1 VKIRWVNPKI
11 DSEKSE
17 KYKLKNTQP
26 KADFKEIVDN
36 LKHLPGA
43 LLPVLHA
50 IQQQYGY
57 IPDDSIAVIAQA
69 LNLSRAEVQ
78 GVISFY
84 HDFKT
89 APTGDHTVHIC
100 RAEACQAMGAR
111 DLEKHAKNSLG
122 VDYGETTEDGKITLE
137 AAYCLGNCACSPSVR
152 IDNRVYARVNGD
164 RFDQLV
170 TTLNGGSA
178 SD

>member
-1 VKIRWVNPKI
+1 M
-11 DSEKSE
+11 EYKS
-17 KYKLKNTQP
+17 LKQDILRKTEFAQ
-26 KADFKEIVDN
+26 IVDR
-36 LKHLPGA
+36 LQHLPGA
-43 LLPVLHA
+43 LLPILHDV
-50 IQQQYGY
+50 QGQYGY
-57 IPDDSIAVIAQA
+57 IPDDAIPVIAQA

-89 APTGDHTVHIC
+89 APSGDHIVHIC

-111 DLEKHAKNSLG
+111 DLEKHAKNTLG
-122 VDYGETTEDGKITLE
+122 VDYGETTADGKITLE

-152 IDNRVYARVNGD
+152 IDDRVYARVNGD

-170 TTLNGGSA
+170 TGLNGGGT

>member
-1 VKIRWVNPKI
+1 METNTKQN
-11 DSEKSE
+11 SE
-17 KYKLKNTQP
+17 
-26 KADFKEIVDN
+26 FKEIVDG

-50 IQQQYGY
+50 IQQQHGY

-89 APTGDHTVHIC
+89 APTGNHIVHIC

-111 DLEKHAKNSLG
+111 DLEKHAKNTLG
-122 VDYGETTEDGKITLE
+122 VDYGETTADGKITLE

-152 IDNRVYARVNGD
+152 IDDRVYARVNGD

-170 TTLNGGSA
+170 TSLNGGSA
-178 SD
+178 GD